1 MALDG
6 LEQAVIKAAPHNAK
20 IHYVRFADDFIVTGA
35 SKEILEQRVKP
46 AIETFLQARGL
57 ELSLEKTRITHID
70 NGFDFL
76 GFNLRKYNGK
86 LLIKPAKDNVKTFL
100 ATVRGIVKANPTAKT
115 LDLIRAL
122 NPKVRGW
129 ANYYRHV
136 VAKRTFQRVDASI
149 YHALQRWIKR
159 RHPNKNAHWQRQ
171 RYFRS
176 QGLRNWVFSVKV
188 QRKDGLTEQLDL
200 FRADRVAIR
209 RHVKIKAQATP
220 YDPQYRAY
228 FEHRERPKATYTYNV
243 RLYSF
248 GLL

>member
-1 MALDG
+1 MGKLVR
-6 LEQAVIKAAPHNAK
+6 AV
-20 IHYVRFADDFIVTGA
+20 
-35 SKEILEQRVKP
+35 L
-46 AIETFLQARGL
+46 RGL
-57 ELSLEKTRITHID
+57 GGSNSVWLPA
-70 NGFDFL
+70 
-76 GFNLRKYNGK
+76 NLRKYNGK

-228 FEHRERPKATYTYNV
+228 FEHRERPKATYTYM
-243 RLYSF
+243 
-248 GLL
+248 